1 MTGVQTCALPICGIY
16 RRVYQQEGAL
26 TKAAL
31 DATRVSV
38 DGEVVRFNG
47 HIEGHVVRWAAT
59 LEEPVRLVEDI
70 RDFFRGLR

>member
-1 MTGVQTCALPICGIY
+1 
-16 RRVYQQEGAL
+16 VYQQEAAL

-38 DGEVVRFNG
+38 DGEVVRFND
-47 HIEGHVVRWAAT
+47 HIEGLVEAWGAAT

>member
-1 MTGVQTCALPICGIY
+1 M
-16 RRVYQQEGAL
+16 YQQEAAL

-38 DGEVVRFNG
+38 DGEVVRFNARL
-47 HIEGHVVRWAAT
+47 EGLVEAWGAAPQ
-59 LEEPVRLVEDI
+59 EKPVRLVEDI

>member
-1 MTGVQTCALPICGIY
+1 M
-16 RRVYQQEGAL
+16 YQQEAAL

-38 DGEVVRFNG
+38 DGEVVRFND
-47 HIEGHVVRWAAT
+47 HIEGLVVALAAV
-59 LEEPVRLVEDI
+59 LMDKPDVLIQEKPVRLVEDI

>member
-1 MTGVQTCALPICGIY
+1 M
-16 RRVYQQEGAL
+16 YQQEAAL

-31 DATRVSV
+31 YATRVSV
-38 DGEVVRFNG
+38 DGEVVRFND
-47 HIEGHVVRWAAT
+47 HIEGLVEAWGAAT

>member
-1 MTGVQTCALPICGIY
+1 
-16 RRVYQQEGAL
+16 VYQQEAAL

-38 DGEVVRFNG
+38 DGEVVSFSD
-47 HIEGHVVRWAAT
+47 HIEGLVEAWGAAAQ
-59 LEEPVRLVEDI
+59 EEPVRLVEDI

>member
-1 MTGVQTCALPICGIY
+1 M
-16 RRVYQQEGAL
+16 YQQEAAL

-47 HIEGHVVRWAAT
+47 HIEGLVEAWGAAT
-59 LEEPVRLVEDI
+59 LEEPVMLVEDI
-70 RDFFRGLR
+70 RYFFRGLR

>member
-1 MTGVQTCALPICGIY
+1 
-16 RRVYQQEGAL
+16 VYQQEAAL

-38 DGEVVRFNG
+38 DGEVVRFND
-47 HIEGHVVRWAAT
+47 HIEGLVEAWGVAT

>member
-1 MTGVQTCALPICGIY
+1 M
-16 RRVYQQEGAL
+16 YQQEAAL

-38 DGEVVRFNG
+38 DGEVVRFND
-47 HIEGHVVRWAAT
+47 HIEGLVEAWGAAT
-59 LEEPVRLVEDI
+59 LEEPVRLIEDI

>member
-1 MTGVQTCALPICGIY
+1 M
-16 RRVYQQEGAL
+16 YQQDATL

-38 DGEVVRFNG
+38 YGEVVRFND
-47 HIEGHVVRWAAT
+47 HIEGLVEAWGEA
-59 LEEPVRLVEDI
+59 VRLVEDI

>member
-1 MTGVQTCALPICGIY
+1 M
-16 RRVYQQEGAL
+16 YQQEAAL

-38 DGEVVRFNG
+38 DGEVVRFND
-47 HIEGHVVRWAAT
+47 HIEGLVDAWRSAT

-70 RDFFRGLR
+70 RYFFRGLR